1 MINGYSLILP
11 IFNEEKCILDEI
23 KRCLNSLKKS
33 NKEFEIIIIDDCSTD
48 NSFEIADNFIKESKT
63 NNVRL
68 FKNFKNFGVG
78 YGRKRGSEI
87 AKYKNIIW
95 TDVDMTY
102 PNHKIH
108 ELIQFYE
115 ESNVDMSVGNRLQE
129 MGTFKILRYPAKLLI
144 RKLAEFL
151 AEEKI
156 PDLNSGFRI
165 FNKEI
170 AKKFFKFLPNG
181 FSCVSTLSLSFLTN
195 NRNVNYFDIEYKNRV
210 GTSKFKFFSDTA
222 KYIRQVIIM
231 CTTFNP
237 LRFYLTLFMTFL
249 SASIALSIFGIYT
262 SFTIPNSAVILFLI
276 SFIFLIIGALAESI
290 SNIHK
295 D

>member
-11 IFNEEKCILDEI
+11 IFNEEKCILNEL
-23 KRCLNSLKKS
+23 KRCLNSLEKS
-33 NKEFEIIIIDDCSTD
+33 NKDFEIIIIDDCSTD
-48 NSFEIADNFIKESKT
+48 NSYEIADNFINESKI
-63 NNVRL
+63 NNIQL
-68 FKNFKNFGVG
+68 FKNFKNIGVG
-78 YGRKRGSEI
+78 YGRKKGSEI

-102 PNHKIH
+102 PNDKIH

-115 ESNVDMSVGNRLQE
+115 ESNVDMSVGNRLKE
-129 MGTFKILRYPAKLLI
+129 MGTFKLLRYPVKLLI
-144 RKLAEFL
+144 KKLAEFL
-151 AEEKI
+151 ANEKI

-181 FSCVSTLSLSFLTN
+181 FSCVSTLSLAFLTN
-195 NRNVNYFDIEYKNRV
+195 NKNVNYFDIEYKNRV
-210 GTSKFKFFSDTA
+210 GISKFKFFSDTA
-222 KYIRQVIIM
+222 KYIRQIIVM

-237 LRFYLTLFMTFL
+237 LRFYLTLFVFFL
-249 SASIALSIFGIYT
+249 VPSIMLSVFGLYT
-262 SFTIPNSAVILFLI
+262 SFTIPNSAVILFFI

-290 SNIHK
+290 SNIYK

>member
-1 MINGYSLILP
+1 MTNGYSLILP
-11 IFNEEKCILDEI
+11 IFNEEKCILNEL
-23 KRCLNSLKKS
+23 KRCLNSLEKS
-33 NKEFEIIIIDDCSTD
+33 NKDFEIIIIDDCSTD
-48 NSFEIADNFIKESKT
+48 NSYEIADNFINESKI
-63 NNVRL
+63 NNIQL
-68 FKNFKNFGVG
+68 FKNFKNIGVG

-102 PNHKIH
+102 PNDKIH

-115 ESNVDMSVGNRLQE
+115 ESNVDMSVGNRLKE
-129 MGTFKILRYPAKLLI
+129 MGTFKLLRYPTKLLI

-151 AEEKI
+151 AKEKI

-181 FSCVSTLSLSFLTN
+181 FSCVSTLSLAFLTN
-195 NRNVNYFDIEYKNRV
+195 NKNVNYFDIEYKNRV
-210 GTSKFKFFSDTA
+210 GVSKFKFFSDTT
-222 KYIRQVIIM
+222 KYIRQIIVM

-237 LRFYLTLFMTFL
+237 LRFYLTLFVFFL
-249 SASIALSIFGIYT
+249 VPSIMLSIFGLYT
-262 SFTIPNSAVILFLI
+262 SFTIPNSAVILFFI

-290 SNIHK
+290 SNIYK